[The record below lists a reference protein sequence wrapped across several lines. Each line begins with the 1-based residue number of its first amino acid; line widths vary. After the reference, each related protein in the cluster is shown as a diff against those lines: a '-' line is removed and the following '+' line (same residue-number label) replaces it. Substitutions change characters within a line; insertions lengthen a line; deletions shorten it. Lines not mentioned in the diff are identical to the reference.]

1 MDFIKVYIVQRTTC
15 RSESYVHRRGKEIFD
30 MLMENIKGKAGEN
43 SECSSQ
49 LFMDIGNRLEKQL
62 PASDKK

>member
-1 MDFIKVYIVQRTTC
+1 
-15 RSESYVHRRGKEIFD
+15 